1 MHIENHTSPS
11 FPRRR
16 ESSGFKKNAFLNG
29 WIPAFAGMTTVL
41 LLAACTKPP
50 AAPEPIRPVKT
61 VHVGMEPGEAYLRL
75 PGEVRAR
82 HETPLAFRVGGKI
95 TECKVNL
102 GDTVRHGQILAKLE
116 AADYQLAT
124 QSGAAGV
131 AEANSALTLAEAELV
146 RYRNLREKGFV
157 SAAVFD
163 QKQAAADAARA
174 RADAMQS
181 AHTEQSRQLAYTS
194 LSAEND
200 GVISAYDC
208 NVGQVVSTGQ
218 SILRLAQSAEKEIEI
233 HLPEAELQHFRSA
246 INFTVSLNALP
257 EKHYP
262 GALRELAAAADPAT
276 RTYAARIAVKNAD
289 AAMQLGMSATVEVQ
303 PRGDKA
309 TSDQV
314 MRLPLAAVVSRDNH
328 PSVWK
333 VDGAGSV
340 HAAAISIAG
349 VEGNAVRIASGL
361 NSGDIV
367 VTAGANLLREGE
379 KVKLLP

>member
-1 MHIENHTSPS
+1 MH
-11 FPRRR
+11 
-16 ESSGFKKNAFLNG
+16 KKILFL
-29 WIPAFAGMTTVL
+29 PLF

-61 VHVGMEPGEAYLRL
+61 VHAGMEPGEAYLRL

-82 HETPLAFRVGGKI
+82 NESPLAFRVGGKV

-102 GDTVRHGQILAKLE
+102 GDTVHRGQILAQLE
-116 AADYQLAT
+116 PADYQLAT

-131 AEANSALTLAEAELV
+131 AEARSTLTLAEAELV

-157 SAAVFD
+157 SAAVLD

-174 RADAMQS
+174 RVDALQS
-181 AHTEQSRQLAYTS
+181 AHAEQGRQLGYTS
-194 LSAEND
+194 LSAEKD

-208 NVGQVVSTGQ
+208 NVGQVVSAGQ
-218 SILRLAQSAEKEIEI
+218 PVLRLAQTAEKEIEI
-233 HLPEAELQHFRSA
+233 HLPETEMQHFRSA
-246 INFTVSLNALP
+246 ASFTVSLNALP
-257 EKHYP
+257 EKSYP

-276 RTYAARIAVKNAD
+276 RTYAARISIKNAD
-289 AAMQLGMSATVEVQ
+289 SAMQLGMSAIVGVQ
-303 PRGDKA
+303 PKG
-309 TSDQV
+309 DQV
-314 MRLPLAAVVSRDNH
+314 MRLPLSAVVSRDSH
-328 PSVWK
+328 PSIWK
-333 VDGAGSV
+333 VDGAGNV

-349 VEGNAVRIASGL
+349 VEGNAVRIASGV
-361 NSGDIV
+361 NNGDVV

>member
-1 MHIENHTSPS
+1 MRIEIYITKNNASS
-11 FPRRR
+11 FPRKR
-16 ESSGFKKNAFLNG
+16 ESSGVKQNAFLNR
-29 WIPAFAGMTTVL
+29 WIPAFAGMTAVL
-41 LLAACTKPP
+41 LLTACNKPP

-102 GDTVRHGQILAKLE
+102 GDTVRRGQILAKLE
-116 AADYQLAT
+116 PADYQLAT

-131 AEANSALTLAEAELV
+131 AEVRSTLTLAEAELV

-157 SAAVFD
+157 SAAVLD

-174 RADAMQS
+174 RVDAMQS
-181 AHTEQSRQLAYTS
+181 AYTEQTRQLAYTS

-200 GVISAYDC
+200 GVISAYNC
-208 NVGQVVSTGQ
+208 NVGQVVSVGQ
-218 SILRLAQSAEKEIEI
+218 LILQLAQAAEKEIVI

-246 INFTVSLNALP
+246 AHFTVSLNAFP

-262 GALRELAAAADPAT
+262 GTLRELAAAADPAT
-276 RTYAARIAVKNAD
+276 RTYAARIAVKNMD
-289 AAMQLGMSATVEVQ
+289 TAMQLGMSATVDVN
-303 PRGDKA
+303 PLG
-309 TSDQV
+309 DQV
-314 MRLPLAAVVSRDNH
+314 MRLPLAAVVSRDSH

-333 VDGAGSV
+333 VDGAGNV
-340 HAAAISIAG
+340 HTSAISIAG
-349 VEGNAVRIASGL
+349 IDGNAVRIASGL
-361 NSGDIV
+361 NSGDVV